1 MWNVFYI
8 LVIFFLNP
16 WMMGE
21 CKALF
26 VFWKKNKKNM
36 LFVKICFC
44 FYFKAEFICCKIDLK
59 FHLAGEEVLS

>member
-26 VFWKKNKKNM
+26 AFWKKNKKNM

-44 FYFKAEFICCKIDLK
+44 FLRQNLFAAKLT
-59 FHLAGEEVLS
+59 